1 MHRMNAGAIALFCL
15 ALSLFGCAPVQV
27 GPIRYGVGA
36 QFDKAKYKRVGL
48 LVARMGNQNGFPFHH
63 MPDITRQTNYADRR
77 GGPPSLGWS
86 SDDTDTA
93 VYIEEEARLR
103 DLFPKYPIVSCG
115 SSSSTW
121 LPKISSCAKLF
132 KNITPQLSNH
142 LSELLARK
150 GYEVVDLRKTAAAWD
165 RPISEMT
172 VDEILG
178 RSRGIVDAV
187 FIFHYTDRGEF
198 SYTVGSQVGPH
209 PVSGSGTGFTSINYS
224 GAMFD
229 VATRESIVS
238 FHNGNHPPM
247 NDAVMA
253 HDPEIL
259 ADPVQK
265 KKVLKSQDDYD
276 PEVDDYTE
284 TSFTEDEVVEYV
296 AKYICYGVKWS
307 GHHWLAMDHEWKGLD
322 AIVP

>member
-1 MHRMNAGAIALFCL
+1 
-15 ALSLFGCAPVQV
+15 
-27 GPIRYGVGA
+27 
-36 QFDKAKYKRVGL
+36 
-48 LVARMGNQNGFPFHH
+48 
-63 MPDITRQTNYADRR
+63 
-77 GGPPSLGWS
+77 
-86 SDDTDTA
+86 
-93 VYIEEEARLR
+93 
-103 DLFPKYPIVSCG
+103 
-115 SSSSTW
+115 
-121 LPKISSCAKLF
+121 
-132 KNITPQLSNH
+132 
-142 LSELLARK
+142 
-150 GYEVVDLRKTAAAWD
+150 
-165 RPISEMT
+165 
-172 VDEILG
+172 
-178 RSRGIVDAV
+178 
-187 FIFHYTDRGEF
+187 
-198 SYTVGSQVGPH
+198 
-209 PVSGSGTGFTSINYS
+209 
-224 GAMFD
+224 MFD